1 MSDGHAFASIFP
13 TIIAQ
18 NVNIAGARFLAT
30 DDVNGPACCRSNA
43 SPDTWR
49 YIMGC
54 SKPLSHY
61 TPLFCI
67 FAPWSNVLYVCVCV
81 HVPIYM
87 YCREYIHDGNVLQK
101 TTTQANRMAMHNNIS
116 TRFLPERLRG
126 KM

>member
-30 DDVNGPACCRSNA
+30 DDVNGPACCHSNA

-67 FAPWSNVLYVCVCV
+67 FAPWSNVLGVCVCV
-81 HVPIYM
+81 YM
-87 YCREYIHDGNVLQK
+87 CLCTCIVKNTFTMVMCYKKQQHKLTGWRCI
-101 TTTQANRMAMHNNIS
+101 II
-116 TRFLPERLRG
+116 
-126 KM
+126 

>member
-30 DDVNGPACCRSNA
+30 DDVNGPAYCHSNA

-54 SKPLSHY
+54 SKPLSHN
-61 TPLFCI
+61 TPTLLHFC
-67 FAPWSNVLYVCVCV
+67 SMEQRSLCVCVCV
-81 HVPIYM
+81 CVCVYTCLCTCIVENTFIMVMCYK
-87 YCREYIHDGNVLQK
+87 K
-101 TTTQANRMAMHNNIS
+101 TTT
-116 TRFLPERLRG
+116 
-126 KM
+126 